1 MFLRTGTEN
10 AVFTVCQDNP
20 RVLLLIAV
28 LAMLCMQWFWFIFQ
42 TCNINNQYLGFNAVF
57 CTCQVPLSRLYNPQL
72 QGQLTKAVLKKAC
85 QSRGLIWL
93 AVVFAELL
101 GFCWQSGLFFP
112 PLSLGFASSSLSCLW
127 LWCAEV
133 MYNKFFTLSLLR
145 QPWLQLNTDR
155 ERRDRGKIHRDRKKE
170 EQRPGFLKEIGK
182 FNH

>member
-20 RVLLLIAV
+20 RVLLLIAI
-28 LAMLCMQWFWFIFQ
+28 LAMLCVQWAWFIFQ
-42 TCNINNQYLGFNAVF
+42 TVNISNQYLGFNAVF

-101 GFCWQSGLFFP
+101 GFCWQSGPP
-112 PLSLGFASSSLSCLW
+112 PLSLFWFCIQQSELP
-127 LWCAEV
+127 V
-133 MYNKFFTLSLLR
+133 VVV
-145 QPWLQLNTDR
+145 
-155 ERRDRGKIHRDRKKE
+155 RRGHV
-170 EQRPGFLKEIGK
+170 
-182 FNH
+182 

>member
-1 MFLRTGTEN
+1 MFLRKGTEN
-10 AVFTVCQDNP
+10 AVFTVCQDNLAYFC
-20 RVLLLIAV
+20 LLLSW
-28 LAMLCMQWFWFIFQ
+28 LCFACSGSGLFSEGFP
-42 TCNINNQYLGFNAVF
+42 CNINNQYLGFNAVF

-101 GFCWQSGLFFP
+101 GFCWQSGLFFLP
-112 PLSLGFASSSLSCLW
+112 LGFASSSLGCLW

-155 ERRDRGKIHRDRKKE
+155 ERRDRGKIHKDWKKKSKG
-170 EQRPGFLKEIGK
+170 QVF
-182 FNH
+182 